1 MTTTRTT
8 DTNPTD
14 DVTAASAALRALAA
28 TDGGEVLAG
37 QLSRLVAVIANEA
50 VRTRSFRSDLVA
62 ALVPEPTITEDLAG
76 PFSEGKLQRMTK
88 AELQKLITAQGMDPD
103 RTIKSRTT
111 KGEMI
116 ALVLAFQESVQGL
129 AGVGPDKGS
138 EMSHS
143 DTPVAATKS
152 SVGVAPEAIAP
163 EPATADTRDSET
175 DAAGREV
182 PESLPPSNPP
192 KSRRRPS
199 PLDPYA
205 VVADDGVDGLRQ
217 RLQALDI
224 EELKDIIAEYGM
236 NHDGRAMSWK
246 DHRRFVNRIIE
257 KVDFGTT
264 QGSAFRS

>member
-1 MTTTRTT
+1 MTSVTPE
-8 DTNPTD
+8 TNGTD
-14 DVTAASAALRALAA
+14 DITAASAALRALAA

-37 QLSRLVAVIANEA
+37 QLSRLVAVISNEA

-62 ALVPEPTITEDLAG
+62 ALVPEPATDEGLAG

-116 ALVLAFQESVQGL
+116 ALVLAFQGS
-129 AGVGPDKGS
+129 GPQVEDV
-138 EMSHS
+138 
-143 DTPVAATKS
+143 PVAGAIEPVAEHTATTQ
-152 SVGVAPEAIAP
+152 VDAPEAAP
-163 EPATADTRDSET
+163 LA
-175 DAAGREV
+175 
-182 PESLPPSNPP
+182 NPP
-192 KSRRRPS
+192 KRRRRPS

-205 VVADDGVDGLRQ
+205 VVADDGVEGLRQ
-217 RLQALDI
+217 RLQPLDI

-246 DHRRFVNRIIE
+246 DHRRFVDRIIE

-264 QGSAFRS
+264 QGSAFRSATTKGDDARRLPTRRAHR